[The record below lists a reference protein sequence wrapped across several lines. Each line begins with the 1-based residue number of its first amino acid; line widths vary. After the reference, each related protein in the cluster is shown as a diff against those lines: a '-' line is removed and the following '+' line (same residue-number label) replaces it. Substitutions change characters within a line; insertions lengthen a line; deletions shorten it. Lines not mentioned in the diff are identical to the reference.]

1 VKKDG
6 KQSLNKRSQLDS
18 IDQLLTH
25 RAPRLFKKSNAMV
38 AILVFIV
45 MTLGFEVQ
53 PVNSQVFPG
62 PSIVDDTYFTLTVY
76 FEILTGFS
84 AGM

>member
-1 VKKDG
+1 
-6 KQSLNKRSQLDS
+6 
-18 IDQLLTH
+18 
-25 RAPRLFKKSNAMV
+25 MV
-38 AILVFIV
+38 AIAVFIV

-62 PSIVDDTYFTLTVY
+62 PSIVDDTYFTVTVY

-84 AGM
+84 AGMQFSKNHNDAETCISHFSALMNDYYFLNVNF